1 MKAVAP
7 VLPVAAQIP
16 ATHAAEPPPV
26 ALDVPLSEELL
37 ALIGK
42 HADSLSREVRV
53 GLELL
58 QEATS
63 TSAPVALQAPV
74 APAPGHSAAAAFA
87 TLNVPLSSEEL
98 VMVSKVSARLAR
110 VFLRGEA
117 DSGDRLGGVAGSGQG
132 HV

>member
-7 VLPVAAQIP
+7 VLPVAVQSP
-16 ATHAAEPPPV
+16 ALPAGEPSPV

-42 HADSLSREVRV
+42 HASSLSREVRV
-53 GLELL
+53 GLELI
-58 QEATS
+58 QEATGI
-63 TSAPVALQAPV
+63 TAPAALRAPVAR
-74 APAPGHSAAAAFA
+74 APGYSLEAAFA

-110 VFLRGEA
+110 VFPGAEE
-117 DSGDRLGGVAGSGQG
+117 DSGGRLGGVAGSPQG
-132 HV
+132 RS